1 MLQRTCPKLLNKSTK
16 QEFSLQIIEN
26 SQLKSI
32 GISINKCY
40 KDHFEIGL
48 IVDIFPKWSF
58 KIKIIL
64 AENMYPEYKQ
74 LKILKNPFYE
84 KKF

>member
-1 MLQRTCPKLLNKSTK
+1 MLR
-16 QEFSLQIIEN
+16 
-26 SQLKSI
+26 
-32 GISINKCY
+32 
-40 KDHFEIGL
+40 DHFEIGL